1 MSNPVLIERLKSK
14 VEGAISKYMNAI
26 DTRPDR
32 ATYVFGQ
39 RVGTVSDARRQYTKQ
54 MRSYLELAQQLNCK
68 EVEAMILGMFDND
81 DNEKFL
87 KAQAKK

>member
-39 RVGTVSDARRQYTKQ
+39 RVGTVSDARRHN
-54 MRSYLELAQQLNCK
+54 SSLNPK
-68 EVEAMILGMFDND
+68 LRN
-81 DNEKFL
+81 NS
-87 KAQAKK
+87 